1 MKCKTNYY
9 TVDGNDCIPCPES
22 SIGQW
27 SIAIG
32 IILVCIFLLY
42 KILEEK
48 QSQFDEEDDEEEEQH
63 DNNHAKNAKKGN
75 NITRQNT
82 IESFRKGG

>member
-1 MKCKTNYY
+1 MKCKANYY

-48 QSQFDEEDDEEEEQH
+48 QSHFDEDEEEKTTTTTMQKMQRKAITS
-63 DNNHAKNAKKGN
+63 HAKGA
-75 NITRQNT
+75 
-82 IESFRKGG
+82 